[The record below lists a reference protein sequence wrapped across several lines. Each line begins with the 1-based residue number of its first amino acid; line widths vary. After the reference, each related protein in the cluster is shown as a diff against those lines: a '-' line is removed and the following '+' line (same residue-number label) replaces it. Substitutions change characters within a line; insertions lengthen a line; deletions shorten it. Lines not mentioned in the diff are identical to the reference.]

1 MLRFS
6 TTQFGD
12 IIKLIQIV
20 SPNKYNKQKIVNK
33 KTSLTKDKINNLK
46 KYMFLTEFQR
56 KIGLTKQGTT
66 KKRIFDQIDEFSR
79 EFRFFAKS
87 RSF

>member
-46 KYMFLTEFQR
+46 KYMFLTEF
-56 KIGLTKQGTT
+56 
-66 KKRIFDQIDEFSR
+66 
-79 EFRFFAKS
+79 
-87 RSF
+87 